1 MESVDHHDQ
10 VVGHGTSQKETGQH
24 DGIVE
29 GQKSYAPLFFFRAV
43 WSDPGWGTLLNITQ
57 TIKNTQSTKGG
68 LPHCLAPEPGQNLIG
83 ESHTAC
89 SMYGVLHGYFSTNTG
104 RSGGVADWIRSA
116 CPHSLEWGGAIA
128 RCCTR
133 LTSDRSMISS
143 IQLIGRLVNHIITLD
158 KQHTDIEIHADLA
171 WLVHRDSTMWGPIA
185 DSDRQLGKRG
195 PCH

>member
-24 DGIVE
+24 GVNCRRA
-29 GQKSYAPLFFFRAV
+29 KSYAPLFSRAV
-43 WSDPGWGTLLNITQ
+43 WSDPGWGRQLNITQ

-116 CPHSLEWGGAIA
+116 VPNVWNREAQSLDVAHVLPA
-128 RCCTR
+128 
-133 LTSDRSMISS
+133 SDRSMISS
-143 IQLIGRLVNHIITLD
+143 IQ
-158 KQHTDIEIHADLA
+158 
-171 WLVHRDSTMWGPIA
+171 
-185 DSDRQLGKRG
+185 
-195 PCH
+195 